1 MQRLMTVILAFLG
14 MVGALAIDTYL
25 PSIPAIG
32 RHFAVG
38 TVAVQQTLSIFL
50 FCFAFMMLFYGT
62 LSDSFG
68 RRPVIMVALGF
79 YVASSLMAAMAP
91 SFGWLLVARALQG
104 LSAGAGSVVGAAMVQ
119 DRFSGAQ
126 AQKIMSHIMMVFGL
140 APAIAP
146 IFGGWLHVH
155 YGWQATFYFLALFGS
170 VMWLLVWRVLPE
182 SLPVEKRSV
191 FHPGEIG
198 ANYLKVLRHP
208 RFVLLSLTIGMAFGG
223 LSLYIGSAANFVMEI
238 LKLPETAFGWM
249 FIPLISGMVL
259 GSAWSGKVAARVAP
273 VRMKWVGFAIM
284 LAGALG
290 GVLYNL
296 FFVADIPW
304 AVLPLMVF
312 TFGLAAAM
320 PAIQMSAFELFPDNR
335 GLSSSMLSFI
345 QMISF
350 ALVSG
355 LVAPLLFGSALKL
368 ALGMLGGV
376 ILAFICW
383 RLASLERFAARPVPN
398 TAHAFPEA
406 IDEQNRVSVN

>member
-1 MQRLMTVILAFLG
+1 MQRVMTVILAFLG

-32 RHFAVG
+32 REFDVG
-38 TVAVQQTLSIFL
+38 PVAVQQTLSVFL

-68 RRPVIMVALGF
+68 RRPVIMVALAF
-79 YVASSLMAAMAP
+79 YTVASLGAALAP
-91 SFGWLLVARALQG
+91 SFGWLLAARALQG
-104 LSAGAGSVVGAAMVQ
+104 LAAGAGSVVGAAMVQ
-119 DRFSGAQ
+119 DRFKGAE

-155 YGWQATFYFLALFGS
+155 FGWRATFYFLAIFGTL
-170 VMWLLVWRVLPE
+170 MWLLVWRALPE
-182 SLPVEKRSV
+182 SLPAQQRAK
-191 FHPGEIG
+191 FHPGQIA
-198 ANYLKVLRHP
+198 ANYLKVLSHP
-208 RFVLLSLTIGMAFGG
+208 RFVLLALTVGMAFGG

-238 LKLPETAFGWM
+238 LHLPETAFGWM

-259 GSAWSGKVAARVAP
+259 GSAWGGKAAATVPP
-273 VRMKWVGFAIM
+273 VRMKWIGFAIM
-284 LAGALG
+284 FAGAIA
-290 GVLYNL
+290 GVVYNL
-296 FFVADIPW
+296 LFVATTPW
-304 AVLPLMVF
+304 AVLPLMIF

-345 QMISF
+345 QMIAF

-368 ALGMLGGV
+368 GLGMLGGV
-376 ILAFICW
+376 TLAFICW
-383 RLASLERFAARPVPN
+383 RISALQRFAAPTGPVDALVETTASLERS
-398 TAHAFPEA
+398 
-406 IDEQNRVSVN
+406 I